1 MEDVIITLVSV
12 GETADKDKKT
22 EVFATKD
29 PIGRDEF
36 NAAGQ
41 ARMKARHKFTIWAS
55 EYDNQEEV
63 EFDGNRLSIYRTY
76 GTRRDGKIELYTAER
91 AGNGS

>member
-1 MEDVIITLVSV
+1 MEDVIITLISV
-12 GETADKDKKT
+12 GETADDDVKT
-22 EVFATKD
+22 SVFATKD

-41 ARMKARHKFTIWAS
+41 AKMKARH
-55 EYDNQEEV
+55 
-63 EFDGNRLSIYRTY
+63 FDGHRLSIYRTS